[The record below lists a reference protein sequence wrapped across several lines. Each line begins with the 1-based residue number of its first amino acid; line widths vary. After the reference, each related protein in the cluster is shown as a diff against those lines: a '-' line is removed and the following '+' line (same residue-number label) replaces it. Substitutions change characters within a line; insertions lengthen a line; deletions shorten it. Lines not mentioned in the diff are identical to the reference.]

1 MRNSLLEKNWIKK
14 ELDSRSILNIS
25 QKYSLSDIAAKLLS
39 TRTNKI
45 TDIKNFLEPTLV
57 SFMPN
62 PLIFNDMEKAG
73 NRILK
78 AIKNKE
84 KIAIIGDYDVDG
96 LTSTVLLKKYLKNF
110 NIDVFTYIPDRITEG
125 YGPNKKAIDII
136 KSKKNTLLFMLDC
149 GTNSHE
155 IISYVNKNKIDLIII
170 DHHKSN
176 EKHSDEIII
185 INPNTIFDDSGY
197 SFLCTAGLVFIF
209 LSYLEK
215 IVKKTNISE
224 ETPDNLTILLDLV
237 ALATVCDV
245 VPLIDINRAFVYQGL
260 KILSKRSN
268 LGLKILSDESQL
280 NKKPDEED
288 LGFFFGPRINAGGR
302 VGSSDIG
309 EKLLSSN
316 NEDNAEILAKQLNTL
331 NYQRKLIE
339 ENVYEE
345 SVKKILQDKK
355 LKYKSLFIFN
365 ENWHEGVLGIVASR
379 LKEKF
384 NKPTIVLTKNK
395 QIYKGSCRSIPGVDL
410 GLFVLKSKEKK
421 IIINGGGHQMA
432 AGLSI
437 KKENLKLLSD
447 FFEKFVNNNKDIKEH
462 NKDLFFDETIS
473 LNAINDNLIETID
486 SIAPYGLGNPK
497 PRFLFNNVKIIKPVL
512 VGETK
517 KHLSFFISD
526 GIKTIKAIIFY
537 GLDNALGNSIL
548 SNYKKEF
555 FSFIGFVKKSV
566 WKNKVYFET
575 IIEDGILSNYRI

>member
-45 TDIKNFLEPTLV
+45 NDIKNFLEPTLV

-197 SFLCTAGLVFIF
+197 NFLCTAGLVFIF

>member
-1 MRNSLLEKNWIKK
+1 MKNSLLEKNWIKK

>member
-1 MRNSLLEKNWIKK
+1 MKNSLLEKNWIKK

-110 NIDVFTYIPDRITEG
+110 NIDIFTYIPDRITEG

-197 SFLCTAGLVFIF
+197 NFLCTAGLVFIF

-224 ETPDNLTILLDLV
+224 ETPENLTILLDLV

-288 LGFFFGPRINAGGR
+288 LGFFLALELMR
-302 VGSSDIG
+302 VDVLEVLISVR
-309 EKLLSSN
+309 
-316 NEDNAEILAKQLNTL
+316 
-331 NYQRKLIE
+331 NY
-339 ENVYEE
+339 
-345 SVKKILQDKK
+345 
-355 LKYKSLFIFN
+355 
-365 ENWHEGVLGIVASR
+365 
-379 LKEKF
+379 
-384 NKPTIVLTKNK
+384 
-395 QIYKGSCRSIPGVDL
+395 
-410 GLFVLKSKEKK
+410 
-421 IIINGGGHQMA
+421 
-432 AGLSI
+432 
-437 KKENLKLLSD
+437 
-447 FFEKFVNNNKDIKEH
+447 
-462 NKDLFFDETIS
+462 
-473 LNAINDNLIETID
+473 
-486 SIAPYGLGNPK
+486 
-497 PRFLFNNVKIIKPVL
+497 
-512 VGETK
+512 
-517 KHLSFFISD
+517 
-526 GIKTIKAIIFY
+526 
-537 GLDNALGNSIL
+537 
-548 SNYKKEF
+548 
-555 FSFIGFVKKSV
+555 
-566 WKNKVYFET
+566 
-575 IIEDGILSNYRI
+575 